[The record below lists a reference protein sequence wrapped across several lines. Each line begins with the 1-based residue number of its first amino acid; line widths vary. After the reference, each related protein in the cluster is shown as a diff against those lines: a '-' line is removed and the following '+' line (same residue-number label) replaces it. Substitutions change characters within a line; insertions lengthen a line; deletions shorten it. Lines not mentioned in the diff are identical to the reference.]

1 MNRDHCLNLQKAF
14 NDLLESSGEKLVVID
29 FYAEWCGPCRSVA
42 PKLEVNIVY
51 GKLHI
56 LYGKLNI
63 VHEKRN
69 VVYGNPN
76 TASLANFNLHH
87 FNRLTIK
94 ITVESQPMKAFGCL

>member
-51 GKLHI
+51 GRLRI
-56 LYGKLNI
+56 VYGKLNI
-63 VHEKRN
+63 VHEKK
-69 VVYGNPN
+69 
-76 TASLANFNLHH
+76 
-87 FNRLTIK
+87 NRELKQTRRLRK
-94 ITVESQPMKAFGCL
+94 RERHLKM